1 MDEYITQQYKDE
13 IDRIPEVLKQTLD
26 AFLKNDMPYFG
37 TLHLKKRRLKKIKTI
52 IIAGQADEY
61 NTSKS
66 AAFNLELLTGIN

>member
-52 IIAGQADEY
+52 IIAG
-61 NTSKS
+61 
-66 AAFNLELLTGIN
+66 

>member
-37 TLHLKKRRLKKIKTI
+37 TLHLKKRRL
-52 IIAGQADEY
+52 
-61 NTSKS
+61 
-66 AAFNLELLTGIN
+66 